1 MEAILDFSQPLNV
14 QQFDQVMTSMSSG
27 SPAQIM
33 EAQEVLTKFKA
44 NPDAFYRVDKLL
56 TESQNTSTRFFALQ
70 VLEETILQRWNT
82 LSTENQQAIRNFVV
96 TLIVRECTSFAHIR
110 QNRALLTKMN
120 MTLVSIAKRE
130 WPVRWPTF
138 IRDISS
144 SAAPTDPMAENN
156 LNLLR
161 LVGEEVFEFGEK
173 SLTSRWVERKKQALA
188 QDFRFIM
195 ELCVMVIVNAQD
207 TALLRAA
214 LATLEAYVPW
224 MTPEVI
230 FNEQVLQSIAT
241 LVVGDENVRVEAVR
255 CLTEICSAGTS
266 GGATGD
272 QQVRLILETFKTAL
286 GHILNALP
294 TTHSSVMERTV
305 ALYERGSLVDKE
317 YISSLNLL
325 VIAFLRHYY
334 SNISYD
340 DLLLVTCHE
349 MLVGMSNIDEKELFK
364 SCVEYWWWLGDHLL
378 RAPASAVKKNLMSKL
393 PRVLSDVRFVLIR
406 RMAKPE
412 EVIIVE
418 EEGEL
423 RREHVSDVEELQ
435 LYNLMRQ
442 TLVFLTNLDPKDTR
456 NIMVDLMKRQVD
468 RSEWSWHNCNTLCW
482 AVGSISMALSEQDE
496 SDLFVKIITDLLT
509 LFKGMSGKENRAVI
523 ASDVMFIVGQYPRY
537 LRNHV
542 TFLATVTKKVFQFM
556 REKFPGV
563 QDMAVD
569 TFVKLSKQL
578 AAKYTEVNGGTSLA
592 ADIAKNWSSIT
603 EMLSLQQI
611 QTCFNAAGHMIN
623 AAPTEPQ
630 RSNLLET
637 FLTDSNARFKA
648 ITQVAAAEGPVFCQ
662 NNDAMSE
669 LLHYLRVF
677 ANVADSCGD
686 VFVYEMM
693 SITQD
698 LYGFYRTFSEAQ
710 TRTISEV
717 GEAALFRQDMKLV
730 RFAKREILKIFER
743 FVSHATQLDFIATA
757 CLPDTFSV
765 VLLDYENAIPEAKE
779 PGALALATAW
789 VNTLGSRVESECG
802 AILDHTFNT
811 TVAIIAQDMESHPE
825 FRVNLFKLLQALSK
839 NCFTA
844 FVCYTASHEDVVS
857 GMLWAIKHTDFPTMS
872 TGLETLDL
880 FLDNVVKSEYAEVFY
895 TAYMQRIMVD
905 VMVASMD
912 SLHASGFP
920 YHVRILQKLFSV
932 SAMVPAEA
940 PTIGKNAI
948 MSYLVQSLTV
958 IPTLTTSAI
967 ETFVDMCYANFTNDD
982 SFRTQFADFLIEVKV
997 WGAEQENKMQEED
1010 ERRIREETIPGF
1022 STLTVDE
1029 PPRNPFTSM

>member
-1 MEAILDFSQPLNV
+1 MEAILDFSQPLDV
-14 QQFDQVMTSMSSG
+14 RQFDQVVASMSSG

-33 EAQEVLTKFKA
+33 QAQDVLTRFKSS
-44 NPDAFYRVDKLL
+44 PDAFYRVDKLL

-82 LSTENQQAIRNFVV
+82 LSRDNQQAIRNFVV
-96 TLIVRECTSFAHIR
+96 SLIVRECTSFAHIR
-110 QNRALLTKMN
+110 QHRALLTKMN

-138 IRDISS
+138 IQDITT
-144 SAAPTDPMAENN
+144 SASPSDPMVENN

-173 SLTSRWVERKKQALA
+173 TLTSRWVERKKQALA

-214 LATLEAYVPW
+214 LATLEVYVPW

-230 FNEQVLQSIAT
+230 FNEQVLQSVAT
-241 LVVGDENVRVEAVR
+241 LVVGDENVRAEAVR
-255 CLTEICSAGTS
+255 CLTEMCSAATS
-266 GGATGD
+266 SGAAGD
-272 QQVRLILETFKTAL
+272 QQVRLILETFKSAL
-286 GHILNALP
+286 SHILGALP

-305 ALYERGSLVDKE
+305 ALYEQGSLVDKE

-325 VIAFLRHYY
+325 LIAFLRHYY

-349 MLVGMSNIDEKELFK
+349 MLVGMSNINEKELFK

-378 RAPASAVKKNLMSKL
+378 RAPASAVKKNLMAKL

-412 EVIIVE
+412 EIIIVE

-423 RREHVSDVEELQ
+423 RRERMSDVEELQ

-468 RSEWSWHNCNTLCW
+468 HSEWSWHNCNTLCW

-509 LFKGMSGKENRAVI
+509 LFKSMSGKENRAVI

-542 TFLATVTKKVFQFM
+542 SFLATVTRKVFQFM
-556 REKFPGV
+556 REMFPGV

-569 TFVKLSKQL
+569 TFVKLSKQV
-578 AAKYTEVNGGTSLA
+578 AGKYTEVNAGTSLA

-611 QTCFNAAGHMIN
+611 QTCFNAAGYMIA
-623 AAPTEPQ
+623 AAPTDPQ
-630 RSNLLET
+630 RSSLLET
-637 FLTDSNARFKA
+637 FLADANARFKA
-648 ITQVAAAEGPVFCQ
+648 ITQAAAVDGAAFCQ
-662 NNDAMSE
+662 NGEAMAE
-669 LLHYLRVF
+669 LLHYLRIF

-710 TRTISEV
+710 TRVITEG
-717 GEAALFRQDMKLV
+717 GENALLRQDMKLV
-730 RFAKREILKIFER
+730 RLAKREILKIFER
-743 FVSHATQLDFIATA
+743 FVGHATQLDFIASA
-757 CLPDTFSV
+757 CLPDTFAV

-779 PGALALATAW
+779 PVALALATAC
-789 VNTLGSRVESECG
+789 VNTLGRRIEGDCG

-811 TVAIIAQDMESHPE
+811 TVAIIAQDMESHPD
-825 FRVNLFKLLQALSK
+825 FRVNLFKLLQALNK
-839 NCFTA
+839 NCFEA

-857 GMLWAIKHTDFPTMS
+857 GMLWAIKHTDYPTMS

-880 FLDNVVKSEYAEVFY
+880 FLDNVVHSEYAEVFY

-932 SAMVPAEA
+932 SAMVPPDAA
-940 PTIGKNAI
+940 TIGKNAI
-948 MSYLVQSLTV
+948 TAYLLESLKV
-958 IPTLTTSAI
+958 IPTLTSTSI
-967 ETFVDMCYANFTNDD
+967 ESFVEMCYTAFSSDELFKT
-982 SFRTQFADFLIEVKV
+982 RYADFLIEVRV

-1010 ERRIREETIPGF
+1010 ERRLREETIPGF
-1022 STLTVDE
+1022 STLVLDDPE
-1029 PPRNPFTSM
+1029 PGLFTCL